1 MTSSASND
9 VLLYSGFSAF
19 ALVIPQFNMSL
30 RSFATTPWPL
40 EPQNYLSFMEFEMM
54 FRPDSENGVLLYSYD
69 TDSKDFLSINMVAG
83 YVEFR
88 FDCGSGT
95 AVIR

>member
-1 MTSSASND
+1 M
-9 VLLYSGFSAF
+9 YSGFP
-19 ALVIPQFNMSL
+19 ALTLAIPQFNESL
-30 RSFATTPWPL
+30 RSFASTPWPL
-40 EPQNYLSFMEFEMM
+40 EPQNYLSFMEFEMT
-54 FRPDSENGVLLYSYD
+54 FRPDLETGVLLYSYD

>member
-1 MTSSASND
+1 MFPCPCLPA
-9 VLLYSGFSAF
+9 FS
-19 ALVIPQFNMSL
+19 LTIPQFNETL
-30 RSFATTPWPL
+30 KSFATVPWPL
-40 EPQNYLSFMEFEMM
+40 EPQYYLSFMEFEVT

-69 TDSKDFLSINMVAG
+69 TGSKDFLSVSMVNS